1 MLRRTDSGEADRRL
15 TLFTP
20 SLGKLDVVAKG
31 AKKAGSRLAGSSEP
45 MVRAVFT
52 WAEGRHRRFVTQVQ
66 PVTSFPH
73 LRSDFDRTSAALSLL
88 ELYAVSTPYESPI
101 EGLYEILVQAL
112 EAMEAAEDPLPALVW
127 AEAKLLDAEGVHP
140 DWTVCVDTGSALT
153 ENPSWVSLA
162 AGGPISSQ
170 AAGTHLDAFP
180 ASAEVLIS
188 LQRTS
193 SLDGPPDKLRYAKE
207 CLVVLFRFWRHTL
220 GERLPASESLIH
232 NLTDGTG

>member
-20 SLGKLDVVAKG
+20 SLGKLDVIAKG

-66 PVTSFPH
+66 PATSFPH
-73 LRSDFDRTSAALSLL
+73 LRADYDRTAAALSLL
-88 ELYAVSTPYESPI
+88 ELFAVSTPFESPVD
-101 EGLYEILVQAL
+101 GLFEILVTTL
-112 EAMEAAEDPLPALVW
+112 EAMEAADDPLPALVW

-140 DWTVCVDTGSALT
+140 DWAVCVDTGSPLVD
-153 ENPSWVSLA
+153 NPSWVSPT
-162 AGGPISSQ
+162 AGGPVTQ
-170 AAGTHLDAFP
+170 KGAEFHPDAFP

-188 LQRTS
+188 LRRTS
-193 SLDGPPDKLRYAKE
+193 ELEAPPDRLRYARE
-207 CLVVLFRFWRHTL
+207 CLIVLFRFWRHTL
-220 GERLPASESLIH
+220 GERLPASEALVHS
-232 NLTDGTG
+232 LTDGTG